1 MRQVYSPYVTYRMLD
16 MAMRQILPS
25 ALSYI
30 RSLSESVV
38 VKKSFG
44 AGCKAET
51 ALVER
56 LSNLADDL
64 YDGCEVLKS
73 HLNTIPVDFEAA
85 SRFYQQVILSDMAK
99 IREAADGL
107 ETLTDKNCW
116 PFPTY
121 ADLLY
126 Y

>member
-1 MRQVYSPYVTYRMLD
+1 MLD

-30 RSLSESVV
+30 RSLSEGVV
-38 VKKSFG
+38 AKKSFG
-44 AGCKAET
+44 AGCRAET

-56 LSNLADDL
+56 LSNLADEL
-64 YDGCEVLKS
+64 YEGCETLKA
-73 HLNTIPVDFEAA
+73 HLDTIPVDFEAA
-85 SRFYQQVILSDMAK
+85 SRFYQQVVLTDMAR
-99 IREAADGL
+99 IREAADAL

>member
-1 MRQVYSPYVTYRMLD
+1 MLD
-16 MAMRQILPS
+16 MAMRQILPGT
-25 ALSYI
+25 LSYI
-30 RSLSESVV
+30 RKLSEGVV
-38 VKKSFG
+38 AKKSFG
-44 AGCKAET
+44 AGCKTET

-56 LSNLADDL
+56 LSSLADEL

-73 HLNTIPVDFEAA
+73 HLAEIPGDFEPAA
-85 SRFYQQVILSDMAK
+85 RFYQQVVLSDMAK
-99 IREAADGL
+99 IREAADAL
-107 ETLTDKNCW
+107 ETLTDRNYW